1 MQEVGRRPRESGCVC
16 LSGREEGWW
25 HLGNR
30 ALVSEGKGE
39 GKRVKHTHCLRVQ
52 PFGIDKMHLYVMVPL
67 PSLVKTVF
75 WGSWCLG
82 VVGI

>member
-1 MQEVGRRPRESGCVC
+1 MCASVEGRKAG
-16 LSGREEGWW
+16 GI
-25 HLGNR
+25 
-30 ALVSEGKGE
+30 LVTELWFSEGKGE